1 MLNINNFGIIIEAR
15 TGSNRFKKKIL
26 KKIYK
31 KTSVLEFLIKRIK
44 NQKKIKKIIVA
55 TTTNNNDDIIEQIC
69 KKNKIKCFRGS
80 EKNLIKRVS
89 DAAKFYKLSHIVQA
103 TSDNPF
109 FDITIF
115 KKLLKVYMSGKYD
128 FASNSL
134 IRTYPIGSDIRIFSV
149 KKLIS
154 TSHTVIGIKKQHTCY
169 YFLKNF
175 KKLKYFNLYASKKY
189 IRPNIRITI
198 DFKEDLKLLKIIVS
212 KLGPKK
218 INLLNII
225 QFLDKNPK
233 LKKLNSK
240 HPTHYE

>member
-15 TGSNRFKKKIL
+15 TGSTRFKKKIL

-212 KLGPKK
+212 KL
-218 INLLNII
+218 
-225 QFLDKNPK
+225 
-233 LKKLNSK
+233 
-240 HPTHYE
+240 YECFTE

>member
-55 TTTNNNDDIIEQIC
+55 TTINNNDDIIEQIC

-198 DFKEDLKLLKIIVS
+198 DFKEDLKLLKIIVN
-212 KLGPKK
+212 KL
-218 INLLNII
+218 
-225 QFLDKNPK
+225 
-233 LKKLNSK
+233 
-240 HPTHYE
+240 